1 MGAGP
6 VARRDYAGRSAAD
19 RRAQRRDRML
29 AAGLELFGTEGYA
42 AASIERL
49 CAQAAVSTRNFYEEF
64 GSREALLMA
73 LHDRVNTAA
82 IEAVRTAFARLPEAG
97 LVERTQLAVHTYLDA
112 TAHDPRLARVAYVEV
127 VGVSAEVERYRAG
140 WRERW
145 IDLLEA
151 EAHRA
156 VDRGE
161 AQPRD
166 FRLTAIAL
174 MGAVNELVH
183 HWSVLG
189 GNTPIEDITKE
200 IARIATSQIQH

>member
-6 VARRDYAGRSAAD
+6 LARRDYAGRSAAD
-19 RRAQRRDRML
+19 RRAERRERML

-49 CAQAAVSTRNFYEEF
+49 CALASVSTRNFYEEF
-64 GSREALLMA
+64 GSREALLTA
-73 LHDRVNTAA
+73 LHDRVNTTA
-82 IEAVRTAFARLPEAG
+82 IGAVREAFAALPEAG
-97 LVERTQLAVHTYLDA
+97 LVERVRLAVRTYLDV
-112 TAHDPRLARVAYVEV
+112 TVQDPRLARVAYVEV

-145 IDLLEA
+145 IELLVAEA
-151 EAHRA
+151 ERA
-156 VDRGE
+156 VARGE
-161 AQPRD
+161 ATRRD

-189 GNTPIEDITKE
+189 GITPIEDITRE
-200 IARIATSQIQH
+200 IARIATASVAD

>member
-1 MGAGP
+1 MAAGP

-19 RRAQRRDRML
+19 RRAERRERML

-42 AASIERL
+42 NASIERL
-49 CAQAAVSTRNFYEEF
+49 CAAAAVSTRNFYEEF

-82 IEAVRTAFARLPEAG
+82 IDAVRDAFEQMPDGG
-97 LVERTQLAVHTYLDA
+97 LVERTQLAVLTYLTE
-112 TAHDPRLARVAYVEV
+112 TAKDPRLARIAYVEI
-127 VGVSAEVERYRAG
+127 VGVSADVERYRSG

-145 IDLLEA
+145 IELLVEEA
-151 EAHRA
+151 ERA
-156 VDRGE
+156 VRRGE
-161 AQPRD
+161 AKERD

-174 MGAVNELVH
+174 MGAVNELVQ

-189 GNTPIEDITKE
+189 GSTPIEDITRE
-200 IARIATSQIQH
+200 IARIATSQITD

>member
-1 MGAGP
+1 MSAGQ
-6 VARRDYAGRSAAD
+6 VARRDYAGRSAAA
-19 RRAQRRDRML
+19 RRAERRERML

-64 GSREALLMA
+64 GSREALLTA

-82 IEAVRTAFARLPEAG
+82 IEAVAKAFAELPEAD
-97 LVERTQLAVHTYLDA
+97 LAERTTVAVHTYLNA
-112 TAHDPRLARVAYVEV
+112 TAQDPRLARVAYVEV
-127 VGVSAEVERYRAG
+127 VGVSAEVERYRAR

-145 IDLLEA
+145 AELLVA
-151 EAHRA
+151 EADRA
-156 VDRGE
+156 VRRGE
-161 AQPRD
+161 AVPRD
-166 FRLTAIAL
+166 YRLTAIAL

-189 GNTPIEDITKE
+189 GVTPIEDVTGE
-200 IARIATSQIQH
+200 IARIATALLQK